1 MYIYSDNFW
10 QHIGAAGLIMSGSNA
25 DAVRAKVKQHACPV
39 LMGTMG
45 IGKSSCGDV
54 CMWNLCGSKEMSEI
68 DSGLK

>member
-1 MYIYSDNFW
+1 MNICSDNFW
-10 QHIGAAGLIMSGSNA
+10 QHTGAAGLIMSASNA

-39 LMGTMG
+39 L

-54 CMWNLCGSKEMSEI
+54 CMWNLCGSKEMSKI